1 MSENKTLFFALVMLL
16 LGILPATE
24 TKILA
29 ETSGAGNRSGNN
41 NLVVGFRGGINFSTP
56 AILGHVNVIQ
66 RPDGSSLFEKDY
78 LPLFRNL
85 GYQYAFMA
93 MYYIRPGMS
102 LAFEPGMS
110 SFNYRYNTQTG
121 WNNGASTSD
130 YIEYTAD
137 HMNTINYIELPLIF
151 RKEFERTGLTPFLSI
166 GLFYGFMISGSK
178 KVLSEV
184 TRHTG
189 SASIP
194 FESSTTLADNSQ
206 SYIHS
211 RFGVAPGA
219 GFFYPVG
226 PVKLMLAVD
235 FGFGFNNIVRES
247 DRFNN
252 AGTTAGFYDV
262 QDDMRLGTL
271 NVHIGILFNTGS
283 KQAGK
288 AVECITLKRRKKP

>member
-1 MSENKTLFFALVMLL
+1 M
-16 LGILPATE
+16 
-24 TKILA
+24 
-29 ETSGAGNRSGNN
+29 
-41 NLVVGFRGGINFSTP
+41 
-56 AILGHVNVIQ
+56 NVIQ

-93 MYYIRPGMS
+93 MYYIRPGVS
-102 LAFEPGMS
+102 LSFEPGIS
-110 SFNYRYNTQTG
+110 SYNYRYNTQTG

-137 HMNTINYIELPLIF
+137 HRNTVNYIELPLVL
-151 RKEFERTGLTPFLSI
+151 RKEFERAGLTPFVSI

-194 FESSTTLADNSQ
+194 FETSTTLTDNSQ

-211 RFGVAPGA
+211 RFGIAPGA
-219 GFFYPVG
+219 GVFYPLG
-226 PVKLMLAVD
+226 SIKLMFAVD
-235 FGFGFNNIVRES
+235 FGFGLNNIVRES

-262 QDDMRLGTL
+262 QDDLRLGTL
-271 NVHIGILFNTGS
+271 NFHVGILFHTGS

-288 AVECITLKRRKKP
+288 NVDCIALKKRKKP